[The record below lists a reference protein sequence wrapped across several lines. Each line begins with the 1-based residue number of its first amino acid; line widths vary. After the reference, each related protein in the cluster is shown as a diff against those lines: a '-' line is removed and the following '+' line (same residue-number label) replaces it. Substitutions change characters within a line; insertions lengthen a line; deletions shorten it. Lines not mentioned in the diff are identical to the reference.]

1 MLPEAIKVSVLTSV
15 DAFSVVLVI
24 EVGIFVT
31 ANVAVLLADPVAVD
45 MLVVWLGVVTLDVD
59 IVNSEAVVLRT
70 DGMRSATVL
79 VALCFVV
86 VAAVAVVV
94 AAFSSVAFR
103 LVVGTDIDVAWRVVP
118 GDVGLLGLFIV
129 VLLMLTTLEVVGVIV
144 EVCNVMLKSDG
155 SPSLDVVLDETFASV
170 LAVVDDLVA

>member
-1 MLPEAIKVSVLTSV
+1 MLPEAIEVSVLTSV
-15 DAFSVVLVI
+15 DAFSVVLVT

-94 AAFSSVAFR
+94 APFSSVAFR
-103 LVVGTDIDVAWRVVP
+103 VVVGLAIDVA
-118 GDVGLLGLFIV
+118 
-129 VLLMLTTLEVVGVIV
+129 
-144 EVCNVMLKSDG
+144 
-155 SPSLDVVLDETFASV
+155 
-170 LAVVDDLVA
+170 